1 MTTFLRASTFVVLI
15 LVFMGSAASG
25 SIPYYFQ
32 HVESLD
38 QLLVKTKEL
47 SVSCKTDTVKC
58 EDLETFSGNYLIKK
72 VQAFGEFFDAV
83 SGTFTNTFPSLV
95 DEELTA
101 SINDIKTQNTALK
114 FTTANASIS
123 QLVSQ
128 EETTNLALKTNSD
141 FTDFLSTNFHYY
153 RSKKVFN
160 SLYATYELLVS
171 EEKSAR
177 SAGVKTQLVDK
188 DLKSAAGYLDRA
200 ETQIKQAQSY
210 YQNEEQSPATTESV
224 KTSVLQAYDSL
235 INANDSLL
243 SASRI
248 LLRLSQASTWEDPH
262 EQK

>member
-1 MTTFLRASTFVVLI
+1 MTTFLRISTFAFLI
-15 LVFMGSAASG
+15 MVFTHSAVSG

-47 SVSCKTDTVKC
+47 SVSCNTDTIKC

-72 VQAFGEFFDAV
+72 VQAFGEFFEAV
-83 SGTFTNTFPSLV
+83 SDTFTSTFPSLV
-95 DEELTA
+95 DEGLIA
-101 SINDIKTQNTALK
+101 SIDDIKTQNTALK
-114 FTTANASIS
+114 FTTANANLS

-128 EETTNLALKTNSD
+128 EETTNLALKANAD
-141 FTDFLSTNFHYY
+141 FTDFLSTNFHYHK
-153 RSKKVFN
+153 SKKVFN
-160 SLYATYELLVS
+160 SLYATYELLAL

-177 SAGVKTQLVDK
+177 SFGVKTQLVEK
-188 DLKSAAGYLDRA
+188 DLKNAARYLDRA

-210 YQNEEQSPATTESV
+210 YQNEEQSPATTASV
-224 KTSVLQAYDSL
+224 KAAVLQSYDSL
-235 INANDSLL
+235 AKANNSLL

-248 LLRLSQASTWEDPH
+248 LLRLSQASSWEDPH